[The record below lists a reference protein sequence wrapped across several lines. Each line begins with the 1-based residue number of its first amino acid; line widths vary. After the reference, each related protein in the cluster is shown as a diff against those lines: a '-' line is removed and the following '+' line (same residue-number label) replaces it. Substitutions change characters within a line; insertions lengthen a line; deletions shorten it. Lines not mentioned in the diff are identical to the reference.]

1 MSITLRNNKWQAYVT
16 NKGKRYRKSF
26 TSHNEAQLWE
36 AQVRLAITHNLPVP
50 TEQRDTERINKW
62 TLQTTIRAV
71 ENLYWKGSKSELNL
85 MPQAWGVTTMYSNG
99 MQHIELDP
107 ILAGNP
113 HLKSAVILHEFTH
126 VYLNAQGK
134 TDAGHGREFVM
145 TCIKLAK
152 LSGLPRL
159 ACQEKL

>member
-1 MSITLRNNKWQAYVT
+1 MLDIFLAVCLKTDIDCYEVGVS
-16 NKGKRYRKSF
+16 YR
-26 TSHNEAQLWE
+26 
-36 AQVRLAITHNLPVP
+36 
-50 TEQRDTERINKW
+50 
-62 TLQTTIRAV
+62 
-71 ENLYWKGSKSELNL
+71 NL